1 MTKAEYISRSLSI
14 AVNMIEATVDLLDA
28 GATIPF
34 ISRYRKEMTG
44 GLDEVT
50 IFDIENLSK
59 KYDEIVARKQ
69 YVIATIEAAGALT
82 DEMRRNI
89 DDSFT
94 LTEIED
100 IFAPYK
106 PRRRTRAQAAR
117 EKGLEP
123 LADAVLASQRD
134 FSFATGTPAAILKE
148 MSLEEAMAGAADIIA
163 ERVSDLPDNRR
174 ATRNVLEKY
183 AEVNVVIPKGKGRPP
198 TNIRTTTVSP
208 AGCHGFRHT
217 RLSPSCAA
225 STRDC

>member
-148 MSLEEAMAGAADIIA
+148 MSLEDAMAGAADIIA

-183 AEVNVVIPKGKGRPP
+183 A
-198 TNIRTTTVSP
+198 
-208 AGCHGFRHT
+208 
-217 RLSPSCAA
+217 
-225 STRDC
+225 